1 MTTTESGTP
10 VLGKA
15 ASSDG
20 DLNDAIRSYVRTFV
34 LWHGRQRAAE
44 TFGVHALLG
53 VSLRSRHTLWR
64 FLERGHVGRAV
75 PCAVIDIVGGSA
87 QAIEAATRE
96 LAVIRP
102 VRRQDPAPRPPPQDL
117 EDTLLLVCA
126 APLVTVGELARF
138 GRVPASTLRDRLG
151 KLVNKGLADS
161 VAHHVGNL
169 GPHPQRRY
177 FPTEQ
182 GIVAGGMVE
191 HGTELFLSE
200 YPVSRRWFQLLVERL
215 DAIAV
220 LYHIAALV
228 ADADPHEKPV
238 RVDHHRQG
246 PYDVL
251 ITLSGGRS
259 VGLIRQ
265 GPILPSANLRYRLRS
280 MENLP
285 SSQRPT
291 VTLVLT
297 HSDQA
302 TRRAI
307 RTLGH
312 PMQHRTTFVATEGE
326 LLVGDHRGVVWQQC
340 GAGMGDNPPV
350 KVVPGVSLN
359 AIVNWTDRLLETSEA
374 DRRRY
379 GFEKSRKPTPDPEVL
394 YPSHRRA
401 TMPEPAQQ
409 LESALSVQLTRAEK
423 DALDLLAAWPLCTT
437 DQLAGLMGGVTRRW
451 ANQVLGSLSQ
461 RALVRTDACPGPRH
475 GGQRHVLTNDG
486 LTYLA
491 RRDRAAL
498 RMVLGRWSA
507 RKRRPLNS
515 KGRGYAG
522 SALRAITS
530 QMEHHDALTG
540 FAAALSAEA
549 SRSRDYG
556 ILDLLPTSRSSIGYY
571 YFGANYVVH
580 PDASFTLDLRD
591 GYRYCLLEFE
601 RRAITPKRV
610 RARLE
615 NYRRYFASRWPE
627 RDHGG
632 QLPLVLFVFQT
643 PYAEDAFLRVA
654 ARSNSA
660 PLSSSNLQTL
670 TERGVLGD
678 AWRLPSPDP
687 ADRLPLHRLD
697 KVQFCPPGRS

>member
-1 MTTTESGTP
+1 M
-10 VLGKA
+10 GKA
-15 ASSDG
+15 ASADG
-20 DLNDAIRSYVRTFV
+20 DLNDAIRNYVRTYV
-34 LWHGRQRAAE
+34 LWHGRQRASE
-44 TFGVHALLG
+44 FFGV
-53 VSLRSRHTLWR
+53 SRHTLWR
-64 FLERGHVGRAV
+64 FLERGHMGRAV
-75 PCAVIDIVGGSA
+75 PCAVIDAVGGSVEV
-87 QAIEAATRE
+87 IEAATRE
-96 LAVIRP
+96 LAAWRP
-102 VRRQDPAPRPPPQDL
+102 VRRRDPAPRPLPQEL

-126 APLVTVGELARF
+126 TPLATVGELARF

-151 KLVNKGLADS
+151 KLTERGLADS
-161 VAHHVGNL
+161 LTHRLGVL

-182 GIVAGGMVE
+182 GVDAGGRVE
-191 HGTELFLSE
+191 HGTKRFLSE
-200 YPVSRRWFQLLVERL
+200 YPVSKEWFRLLAERL
-215 DAIAV
+215 DGVAA
-220 LYHIAALV
+220 LYRVAALV
-228 ADADPHEKPV
+228 ADADPHQQPV
-238 RVDHHRQG
+238 RVDRYRQG

-259 VGLIRQ
+259 VGISRQ
-265 GPILPSANLRYRLRS
+265 GATLPSANLRYRLRS
-280 MENLP
+280 LENLP
-285 SSQRPT
+285 SKQRTT

-302 TRRAI
+302 TRRAV
-307 RTLGH
+307 RTLGQ

-326 LLVGDHRGVVWQQC
+326 LLAGDHRGIVWQQC

-350 KVVPGVSLN
+350 KVIPGVSLDI
-359 AIVNWTDRLLETSEA
+359 IVNWTDRLVEISEA
-374 DRRRY
+374 DRRRH
-379 GFEKSRKPTPDPEVL
+379 GFKKPRKPTPDPEAL

-401 TMPEPAQQ
+401 TTPEPAQQ
-409 LESALSVQLTRAEK
+409 LESSLAVQLTRAEK
-423 DALDLLAAWPLCTT
+423 EALDLLAAWPLCTT
-437 DQLAGLMGGVTRRW
+437 DQLAGLMGGVTRRR
-451 ANQVLGSLSQ
+451 ANQVLSSLSQ
-461 RALVRTDACPGPRH
+461 QSLVRSDACPLPRH

-498 RMVLGRWSA
+498 RMILGRWSA
-507 RKRRPLNS
+507 RKRRPRNG
-515 KGRGYAG
+515 KVRAYAG
-522 SALRAITS
+522 SALRTIAS

-540 FAAALSAEA
+540 FAAALTAEA
-549 SRSRDYG
+549 ARSQDYG
-556 ILDLLPTSRSSIGYY
+556 VLDLLPTSRSSIGYRY
-571 YFGANYVVH
+571 DWTTYVVH

-615 NYRRYFASRWPE
+615 NYRRYFASGWPV

-643 PYAEDAFLRVA
+643 PDAEDAFLRVA
-654 ARSNSA
+654 ARFNRV
-660 PLSSSNLQTL
+660 PLFSSNLQTL

-678 AWRLPSPDP
+678 AWRLPPPNP

-697 KVQFCPPGRS
+697 KMQLSPPGHSRHFL

>member
-1 MTTTESGTP
+1 M
-10 VLGKA
+10 
-15 ASSDG
+15 
-20 DLNDAIRSYVRTFV
+20 
-34 LWHGRQRAAE
+34 
-44 TFGVHALLG
+44 
-53 VSLRSRHTLWR
+53 
-64 FLERGHVGRAV
+64 GRAV
-75 PCAVIDIVGGSA
+75 PCAVIDTVGGSA

-96 LAVIRP
+96 LVTWRP
-102 VRRQDPAPRPPPQDL
+102 VRRREPAPRPLPQTL

-126 APLVTVGELARF
+126 APLATVGELARF
-138 GRVPASTLRDRLG
+138 GRVSTSTLRERLG
-151 KLVNKGLADS
+151 KLSQRGLVDS
-161 VAHHVGNL
+161 LAHRLGVL
-169 GPHPQRRY
+169 GPHPQCRY
-177 FPTEQ
+177 LPTEQ
-182 GIVAGGMVE
+182 GIDVGGMAE
-191 HGTELFLSE
+191 HGRETFLRE
-200 YPVSRRWFQLLVERL
+200 YPVSKEWFRLLAERL
-215 DAIAV
+215 DAVVV
-220 LYHIAALV
+220 LYRVAALV
-228 ADADPHEKPV
+228 ADADPHQQPV
-238 RVDHHRQG
+238 RVDHYRQG

-251 ITLSGGRS
+251 LTLSGGRS
-259 VGLIRQ
+259 VGLLRQ

-285 SSQRPT
+285 SKQRPT
-291 VTLVLT
+291 LTLILA
-297 HSDQA
+297 HSDQS
-302 TRRAI
+302 TRRAV

-326 LLVGDHRGVVWQQC
+326 LLAGDYKGVVWQQC

-359 AIVNWTDRLLETSEA
+359 DIVRWTDRLVEISEA

-379 GFEKSRKPTPDPEVL
+379 GFEKPRIPAPDPEAL
-394 YPSHRRA
+394 YSSHRRA

-409 LESALSVQLTRAEK
+409 LESALSVQLNRAEK
-423 DALDLLAAWPLCTT
+423 ETLDLLAAWPLGTT
-437 DQLAGLMGGVTRRW
+437 EQLAGLMGGVTRRR
-451 ANQVLGSLSQ
+451 ANQVLRSLTQ
-461 RALVRTDACPGPRH
+461 RGLIRTDD
-475 GGQRHVLTNDG
+475 QRHVLTNDG
-486 LTYLA
+486 MTYLA

-498 RMVLGRWSA
+498 RIILGRWSA
-507 RKRRPLNS
+507 RQRHSRN
-515 KGRGYAG
+515 GRVRGYAG

-540 FAAALSAEA
+540 FAAALSTEA

-556 ILDLLPTSRSSIGYY
+556 ILDLLPTSRSAIGYY

-580 PDASFTLDLRD
+580 PDASFTLDLRE

-678 AWRLPSPDP
+678 AWRLPPPNP

>member
-1 MTTTESGTP
+1 MLTIVFGGHRLITAERGTP
-10 VLGKA
+10 TLGKA
-15 ASSDG
+15 ASADG
-20 DLNDAIRSYVRTFV
+20 DLNDAIRSYVRTYV
-34 LWHGRQRAAE
+34 LWHGRRQAAE
-44 TFGVHALLG
+44 TLG
-53 VSLRSRHTLWR
+53 VSRHTLWR

-75 PCAVIDIVGGSA
+75 PCAVIDAVGGSA

-96 LAVIRP
+96 LVTWQP
-102 VRRQDPAPRPPPQDL
+102 VRRRDSAPRPLSQEL

-126 APLVTVGELARF
+126 APLSTVGDLSRF
-138 GRVPASTLRDRLG
+138 GRVPASTLRDRLR
-151 KLVNKGLADS
+151 KLSNRGLADS
-161 VAHHVGNL
+161 VTHRLSLL

-182 GIVAGGMVE
+182 GIDAGGMAE
-191 HGTELFLSE
+191 HGRETFLRE
-200 YPVSRRWFQLLVERL
+200 YPVSKEWFRLLADRL
-215 DAIAV
+215 ETVAALYRVAV
-220 LYHIAALV
+220 LV
-228 ADADPHEKPV
+228 ADADPHQQLV
-238 RVDHHRQG
+238 RVDHYRQG
-246 PYDVL
+246 PYDML

-259 VGLIRQ
+259 VGLLRQ
-265 GPILPSANLRYRLRS
+265 GPTLPSANLRYRLRS

-285 SSQRPT
+285 SKQRPT

-297 HSDQA
+297 HADQA
-302 TRRAI
+302 TRRAV

-326 LLVGDHRGVVWQQC
+326 LLAGDHRGVVWQQC

-350 KVVPGVSLN
+350 KVAPGVSLN
-359 AIVNWTDRLLETSEA
+359 DIVRWTDRLLEIDEA

-379 GFEKSRKPTPDPEVL
+379 GFEKPRKPTPDPEAI
-394 YPSHRRA
+394 YPSHLRA

-409 LESALSVQLTRAEK
+409 LESSLAVQLTRAEK
-423 DALDLLAAWPLCTT
+423 EALDLLAAWPLCTT
-437 DQLAGLMGGVTRRW
+437 EQLAGLMGGVTRRRT
-451 ANQVLGSLSQ
+451 NQVLSSLSQ
-461 RALVRTDACPGPRH
+461 RDLVRTDR
-475 GGQRHVLTNDG
+475 QRRVLTNDG

-498 RMVLGRWSA
+498 RMILGRWSA
-507 RKRRPLNS
+507 RQRRPRN
-515 KGRGYAG
+515 GRARGYAG
-522 SALRAITS
+522 SALRTIAS

-540 FAAALSAEA
+540 FAATLSAEA
-549 SRSRDYG
+549 ARSQEYG
-556 ILDLLPTSRSSIGYY
+556 VLDLLPTSRSSIGYY
-571 YFGANYVVH
+571 YHGTNYVVH

-601 RRAITPKRV
+601 RRATTPKRV

-615 NYRRYFASRWPE
+615 NYRRYFQSGWPK

-643 PYAEDAFLRVA
+643 PDDEDAFLRIA
-654 ARSNSA
+654 ARSNSV

-678 AWRLPSPDP
+678 AWRLPLPNP

-697 KVQFCPPGRS
+697 KVQLSPPGYSQHFL

>member
-20 DLNDAIRSYVRTFV
+20 DLNDAIRGYVRTFV

-44 TFGVHALLG
+44 TFGV
-53 VSLRSRHTLWR
+53 SRHTLWR

-75 PCAVIDIVGGSA
+75 PCAVLNAVGGSA
-87 QAIEAATRE
+87 QAIEAAARE
-96 LAVIRP
+96 LVAIRP
-102 VRRQDPAPRPPPQDL
+102 VWRREPVPRHLPQGL
-117 EDTLLLVCA
+117 EDALLLLCA
-126 APLVTVGELARF
+126 APMATVKELACF
-138 GRVPASTLRDRLG
+138 GRVSTSTLRERLG
-151 KLVNKGLADS
+151 KLSQRGLVDS
-161 VAHHVGNL
+161 IAHRLGVL

-182 GIVAGGMVE
+182 GIVAGGRVE
-191 HGTELFLSE
+191 HGTERFLSE

-220 LYHIAALV
+220 LYRVAALV
-228 ADADPHEKPV
+228 ADADPHREPV
-238 RVDHHRQG
+238 RVDHYRQG
-246 PYDVL
+246 PYDAL
-251 ITLSGGRS
+251 LTLSRGRS
-259 VGLIRQ
+259 VGLLRQ
-265 GPILPSANLRYRLRS
+265 GPTLPSANLRYRLRS

-285 SSQRPT
+285 SKQRPT

-302 TRRAI
+302 TRRAV

-326 LLVGDHRGVVWQQC
+326 LLAGDHRGVVWQQC

-350 KVVPGVSLN
+350 KVAPGVSLN
-359 AIVNWTDRLLETSEA
+359 DIVRWTDRLLEIDEA

-379 GFEKSRKPTPDPEVL
+379 GFEKPRKPTPDPEAI
-394 YPSHRRA
+394 YPSHLRA

-409 LESALSVQLTRAEK
+409 LESSLAVQLTRAEK
-423 DALDLLAAWPLCTT
+423 EALDLLAAWPLCTT
-437 DQLAGLMGGVTRRW
+437 EQLAGLMGGVTRRRT
-451 ANQVLGSLSQ
+451 NQVLSSLSQ
-461 RALVRTDACPGPRH
+461 RDLVRTDR
-475 GGQRHVLTNDG
+475 QRHVLTNDG

-498 RMVLGRWSA
+498 RMILGRWSA
-507 RKRRPLNS
+507 RLRRPRNG

-522 SALRAITS
+522 SALRAIAS

-549 SRSRDYG
+549 ARSKDYG
-556 ILDLLPTSRSSIGYY
+556 VLDLLPTSRSSIGYY
-571 YFGANYVVH
+571 YFGTNYVVH

-610 RARLE
+610 HARLE
-615 NYRRYFASRWPE
+615 NYRRYFQSGWPE

-632 QLPLVLFVFQT
+632 KLPLVLFVFQT
-643 PYAEDAFLRVA
+643 PDAEDAFLRVT
-654 ARSNSA
+654 ARFNRV
-660 PLSSSNLQTL
+660 PLFSSNLQTL

-678 AWRLPSPDP
+678 AWRLPPPNP
-687 ADRLPLHRLD
+687 AERLPLR
-697 KVQFCPPGRS
+697 

>member
-1 MTTTESGTP
+1 MITTEWGTP
-10 VLGKA
+10 TLGKA
-15 ASSDG
+15 ASADG
-20 DLNDAIRSYVRTFV
+20 DLNDAIRSYVRTYV
-34 LWHGRQRAAE
+34 LWHGRQQAAE
-44 TFGVHALLG
+44 AFGV
-53 VSLRSRHTLWR
+53 SRHTLWR

-75 PCAVIDIVGGSA
+75 PCAVIDAVGGSA

-96 LAVIRP
+96 LAVRRP
-102 VRRQDPAPRPPPQDL
+102 VRRRDPAPRPLPQTL

-126 APLVTVGELARF
+126 APLATAGELARF
-138 GRVPASTLRDRLG
+138 SRVPTTTLRDRLG
-151 KLVNKGLADS
+151 KLSEQGLADS
-161 VAHHVGNL
+161 VPHHVGSL

-182 GIVAGGMVE
+182 GIDAGGMAE
-191 HGTELFLSE
+191 HGRETFLRE
-200 YPVSRRWFQLLVERL
+200 YPVSKEWFRLLADRL
-215 DAIAV
+215 DAVAA
-220 LYHIAALV
+220 LYRVAALV
-228 ADADPHEKPV
+228 ADAHPHKQPV
-238 RVDHHRQG
+238 RVDHYRQG

-251 ITLSGGRS
+251 LTLSGGRS
-259 VGLIRQ
+259 VGLLRQ
-265 GPILPSANLRYRLRS
+265 GATLPSANLRYRLRS

-285 SSQRPT
+285 SKQRPT

-302 TRRAI
+302 TRRAV

-326 LLVGDHRGVVWQQC
+326 LLAGDHRGVVWQQC

-350 KVVPGVSLN
+350 KVAPGVSLN
-359 AIVNWTDRLLETSEA
+359 DIVAWTDRLVKVSEA

-379 GFEKSRKPTPDPEVL
+379 GFKPEGNPTPDPEAL

-409 LESALSVQLTRAEK
+409 LESSLAMQLTRAEK
-423 DALDLLAAWPLCTT
+423 DALDLLAAWTLCTT
-437 DQLAGLMGGVTRRW
+437 EQLAGLMGGVTRRW
-451 ANQVLGSLSQ
+451 ANQVLQFLTGRGLI
-461 RALVRTDACPGPRH
+461 RTDR
-475 GGQRHVLTNDG
+475 QRHVLTNDG

-491 RRDRAAL
+491 LRDRAAV

-507 RKRRPLNS
+507 RQRRPRN
-515 KGRGYAG
+515 GRARGYAG
-522 SALRAITS
+522 SALRAVAS

-549 SRSRDYG
+549 ARSRDYG
-556 ILDLLPTSRSSIGYY
+556 VLDLLPTSRSSIGYY
-571 YFGANYVVH
+571 YFGTNYVVH
-580 PDASFTLDLRD
+580 PDASFTLDLSD
-591 GYRYCLLEFE
+591 GYRYCLLEIE

-615 NYRRYFASRWPE
+615 NYRRYFQSGWPK
-627 RDHGG
+627 RDHSG

-643 PYAEDAFLRVA
+643 PNAEDTFLRVA
-654 ARSNSA
+654 ARFNHV
-660 PLSSSNLQTL
+660 PLFSSNLELL

-678 AWRLPSPDP
+678 AWRLPPPDP
-687 ADRLPLHRLD
+687 ADRVPLHRLD
-697 KVQFCPPGRS
+697 KVQLSPPGRSPHFL